1 MPQGGLKKVKSKQ
14 KPQRNKGVTKK
25 GQRTVAPKSL
35 KAKKSI
41 NFAKK
46 HTSQH
51 NAATEKSLAAKVGHL
66 ELLKG
71 TRKEIE
77 NAKEESNK

>member
-1 MPQGGLKKVKSKQ
+1 M
-14 KPQRNKGVTKK
+14 
-25 GQRTVAPKSL
+25 APKSL